1 MASKEQIGTLQKKIN
16 KNPNDINSFIKLANL
31 LKDNNEINIS
41 LKIIDTGLKLN
52 SRNTLLYKEK
62 IKILYEIQ
70 RFSNCIDLLE
80 KKEEKDNEDI
90 VVLLRCYLHT
100 NNFKAIDEALS
111 KYKLSNDNY
120 DILECLGHLNRLKKN
135 YDQAVKNFKKCITLK
150 PNKIDGMVAISKKNT
165 NFLFFEKIKSDK
177 TLKMSFLYIVITLIK
192 VPKCV
197 ATSIKFPGG
206 FISNIS

>member
-120 DILECLGHLNRLKKN
+120 DIL
-135 YDQAVKNFKKCITLK
+135 I
-150 PNKIDGMVAISKKNT
+150 I
-165 NFLFFEKIKSDK
+165 IK
-177 TLKMSFLYIVITLIK
+177 
-192 VPKCV
+192 
-197 ATSIKFPGG
+197 
-206 FISNIS
+206 

>member
-80 KKEEKDNEDI
+80 KK
-90 VVLLRCYLHT
+90 R
-100 NNFKAIDEALS
+100 
-111 KYKLSNDNY
+111 
-120 DILECLGHLNRLKKN
+120 KKR
-135 YDQAVKNFKKCITLK
+135 
-150 PNKIDGMVAISKKNT
+150 
-165 NFLFFEKIKSDK
+165 
-177 TLKMSFLYIVITLIK
+177 
-192 VPKCV
+192 
-197 ATSIKFPGG
+197 
-206 FISNIS
+206 

>member
-120 DILECLGHLNRLKKN
+120 DILECLGHLNRLKKD

-150 PNKIDGMVAISKKNT
+150 PNKIDGYINLFTILREDPDT
-165 NFLFFEKIKSDK
+165 N
-177 TLKMSFLYIVITLIK
+177 SFYLL
-192 VPKCV
+192 
-197 ATSIKFPGG
+197 
-206 FISNIS
+206 